1 MTTPPVRLALIV
13 GSAREQSTSATIAR
27 WFADEVRTRPEF
39 ELDVLHL
46 ADFPL
51 TTSGPSWQPGQA
63 ERDVL
68 ATSVPRLSEAEAFVV
83 VTPEY
88 NRSFPAALKN
98 FIDWHLTEW
107 RAKPVG
113 FVSHGGGIGA
123 GLRAVEQ
130 LRLVFAELRATTVR
144 ESVSF
149 RGGATAFDGDRPRDE
164 ADAKL
169 AVTALLDELAWW
181 SLALRHGRAALAYP
195 A

>member
-13 GSAREQSTSATIAR
+13 GGEREQSTSSTIAR
-27 WFADEVRTRPEF
+27 WFAQEVRTRPEF
-39 ELDVLHL
+39 ELDVLYL
-46 ADFPL
+46 SDFPL
-51 TTSGPSWQPGQA
+51 PTSGPSWQPGQA
-63 ERDVL
+63 VRDVL
-68 ATSVPRLSEAEAFVV
+68 ATSVPRLTEAEAFVV

-98 FIDWHLTEW
+98 FIDWHLSEW

-113 FVSHGGGIGA
+113 FVLHGGGIGA

-130 LRLVFAELRATTVR
+130 LRMVFEDLRSGTVR
-144 ESVSF
+144 EWVTF
-149 RGGATAFDGDRPRDE
+149 HGGATAVEGDRPRDD